1 MLKSKICIELHE
13 NLKENQKR
21 ILSIIETPV
30 RNDYTTY
37 MRNLKIQETI
47 KEINGIKK
55 QIYDKCN

>member
-1 MLKSKICIELHE
+1 MLKNKICIELHE